1 MAKTVLKFLSKFRF
15 PELKKKKHSGDKFK
29 CADVKP
35 IKQHF
40 SLNKLFLKYSETLLM
55 SSVVY
60 LSLNL

>member
-15 PELKKKKHSGDKFK
+15 PELKKNHSGDKFK